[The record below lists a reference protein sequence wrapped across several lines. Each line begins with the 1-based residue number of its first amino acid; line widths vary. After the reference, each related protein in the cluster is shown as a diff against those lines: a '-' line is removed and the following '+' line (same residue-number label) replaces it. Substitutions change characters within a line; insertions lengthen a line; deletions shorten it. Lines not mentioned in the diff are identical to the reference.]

1 VKLLSTAIMGV
12 AALGLASLAA
22 ASPAVVGPMTG
33 GNLVTLPTVG
43 SAPGATVIAIDA
55 PVTSLGALD
64 TAIFGWS
71 AEAPCATVRIKVF
84 RPTGEGFDFLAER
97 GPYPVSGGGPNGLS
111 RVALSPAILVAP
123 GDVLGISG
131 GGPGS
136 CGNPVGTANGFGRTV
151 ELPGD
156 FGGSFR
162 LDSNAVVRVNFDLAL
177 YASGTGVSERFAGV
191 LAGVGSVR
199 GAAGSD
205 FKTQIQIVNPYPAP
219 IRGRMIFHPAGLI
232 GSATDPSLGFSLEPG
247 EAKTSADIV
256 AALDLSGLW
265 SVDVYTAV
273 NNATPLVIA
282 RVFDDAGEGGT
293 TGFTEPLIDPAQ
305 VPGGPS
311 AAVTGALVSSPDR
324 ARYRFNVGIRTLGG
338 PVGVAVSVKDASGT
352 VLHTGSSVFP
362 ANFFTQLSS
371 RDFLGGFDLDSDET
385 LVITFSGGAAIF
397 YGATTDNVTNDPSVQ
412 IMPYLFA
419 VPIGGPG
426 Q

>member
-1 VKLLSTAIMGV
+1 VKLFSIAAMGV
-12 AALGLASLAA
+12 AALGLASLTAA
-22 ASPAVVGPMTG
+22 DPAIVGPMAG
-33 GNLVTLPTVG
+33 GNLVTVPEAG
-43 SAPGATVIAIDA
+43 SAPGATAIAIDA

-71 AEAPCATVRIKVF
+71 SEASCATVKIKVF
-84 RPTGEGFDFLAER
+84 RRRPEGFDFLAER
-97 GPYPVSGGGPNGLS
+97 GPFPVGGGGPNGLS
-111 RVALSPAILVAP
+111 RVALSPPILVAP
-123 GDVLGISG
+123 GDVLGIAG
-131 GGPGS
+131 GGPGT

-151 ELPGD
+151 ELAGD
-156 FGGSFR
+156 FSGSFPF
-162 LDSNAVVRVNFDLAL
+162 DSSAPVHRNFDLAL
-177 YASGTGVSERFAGV
+177 YASGTGVSERLAGI

-219 IRGRMIFHPAGLI
+219 IRGRMIFHPAGLT

-247 EAKTSADIV
+247 EAKGSADIV

-265 SVDVYTAV
+265 SVDVYTAF
-273 NNATPLVIA
+273 NNATPLVVA

-293 TGFTEPLIDPAQ
+293 TGFTESLIDPAQ
-305 VPGGPS
+305 VLGGPS
-311 AAVTGALVSSPDR
+311 AAVTGALVSSPDP

-352 VLHTGSSVFP
+352 VVHTVSKVFP
-362 ANFFTQLSS
+362 ANFFAQFSS
-371 RDFLGGFDLDSDET
+371 RDFLGGFDLDADET
-385 LVITFSGGAAIF
+385 LVITSSDGAAIF

-419 VPIGGPG
+419 VPIG
-426 Q
+426 